1 MKRDT
6 RTQNATPELDAQPQH
21 KRCNTHFWQWISVEC
36 QSRDWQWLTAQFIE
50 HKHWWHQFSSRSWHL
65 LVACNYSVHVVCI
78 TPRLRSSV
86 CVTYKFLVIEN
97 LMSLIP
103 IKTTWM
109 GGSSKP
115 LRPDQGHNTQKTYWL
130 KPESKDVRKQP
141 SLLLITLAYQPE
153 SQLGL
158 YLQETKPSNLT
169 RTKNIKK
176 NIHTQHVNR
185 HWNIQLIQ
193 LTQLI

>member
-1 MKRDT
+1 M
-6 RTQNATPELDAQPQH
+6 QH
-21 KRCNTHFWQWISVEC
+21 PLLTVDIRISVEC
-36 QSRDWQWLTAQFIE
+36 QSQDWQWLTAQFIE
-50 HKHWWHQFSSRSWHL
+50 HKHWWHQFSSRSWFL

-153 SQLGL
+153 SHSLGSTSKKQNL
-158 YLQETKPSNLT
+158 ATSQEQKTSRRIYTHNM
-169 RTKNIKK
+169 
-176 NIHTQHVNR
+176 
-185 HWNIQLIQ
+185 
-193 LTQLI
+193 